1 MKFFYT
7 LLLTVLVSIIHGQD
21 FYNPDNIQTIEV
33 TFAESNWNQL
43 MNNAYAADAGYILAQ
58 SVTINGMTFDSI
70 GVKYKGN
77 STYRD
82 NQVKNPWHIEL
93 DTYKDHEY
101 DGYTDIKLANGYKDP
116 SFLRDVLGYQIVRQY
131 MDAPLA
137 NYANLYVNG
146 TLIGLYSNTESI
158 SKKFMNKRF
167 GSKENT
173 RFKCSPP
180 DGAGFSDLLPN
191 LVYLGQ
197 DSTDYYEAYEL
208 KSDVGWQELI
218 DLCDTLANH
227 TDAIETM
234 LDVDRALWMIAFDNV
249 TVNLDS
255 YIGFFAQ
262 NYYLYRSDYGQ
273 FLPVVWDLN
282 EAFGIF
288 PLTGSDYLSNTTAK
302 QQMTHLLHEN
312 NSDYPL
318 IQKILSVPMYKRMYL
333 AHLKTILLENFENGA
348 YYDMGLSL
356 QSIIDD
362 AVQAD
367 DNKFFTYNNFIS
379 NLTSDVGG
387 GGGGP
392 GGGPV
397 PGITNLMDGRAQY
410 LLGLSDFTQTEP
422 NISDISLSTP
432 SPNINETIT
441 VSATVTD
448 GTDVFLGFRNSAITA
463 PFSRVQ
469 MYDDGA
475 HGDGAANDGVYG
487 VDLTISYTTT
497 EYYIYAENEN
507 IGMFSPRR
515 AEYEYYS
522 INAVFMSN
530 SDVAINE
537 FMASNDTT
545 VKDQDDEYEDWIEL
559 YNNGTASFD
568 LSGYFLTDDATNL
581 TQWSFPQ
588 GTVIEPD
595 GYLTVWADKDEAQEG
610 LHANF
615 KLSTSG
621 ESVILVNPADTS
633 IVDAID
639 YAEQTADISYGRFPN
654 GIGAFQTMNPTFNQE
669 NTVTTGIEDVLVNN
683 DVLKVYP
690 NPAKNNFF
698 LEYTN
703 DDSKEKLVTIFNI
716 TGTITYQNTVVGK
729 TLIDTSD
736 WSPGMYIIKSEG
748 SAMKLL
754 VH

>member
-1 MKFFYT
+1 
-7 LLLTVLVSIIHGQD
+7 
-21 FYNPDNIQTIEV
+21 
-33 TFAESNWNQL
+33 
-43 MNNAYAADAGYILAQ
+43 
-58 SVTINGMTFDSI
+58 
-70 GVKYKGN
+70 
-77 STYRD
+77 
-82 NQVKNPWHIEL
+82 
-93 DTYKDHEY
+93 
-101 DGYTDIKLANGYKDP
+101 
-116 SFLRDVLGYQIVRQY
+116 
-131 MDAPLA
+131 
-137 NYANLYVNG
+137 
-146 TLIGLYSNTESI
+146 
-158 SKKFMNKRF
+158 
-167 GSKENT
+167 
-173 RFKCSPP
+173 
-180 DGAGFSDLLPN
+180 
-191 LVYLGQ
+191 
-197 DSTDYYEAYEL
+197 
-208 KSDVGWQELI
+208 
-218 DLCDTLANH
+218 
-227 TDAIETM
+227 
-234 LDVDRALWMIAFDNV
+234 
-249 TVNLDS
+249 
-255 YIGFFAQ
+255 
-262 NYYLYRSDYGQ
+262 
-273 FLPVVWDLN
+273 
-282 EAFGIF
+282 
-288 PLTGSDYLSNTTAK
+288 
-302 QQMTHLLHEN
+302 
-312 NSDYPL
+312 
-318 IQKILSVPMYKRMYL
+318 
-333 AHLKTILLENFENGA
+333 
-348 YYDMGLSL
+348 
-356 QSIIDD
+356 
-362 AVQAD
+362 
-367 DNKFFTYNNFIS
+367 
-379 NLTSDVGG
+379 
-387 GGGGP
+387 
-392 GGGPV
+392 
-397 PGITNLMDGRAQY
+397 MDGRAQY

-568 LSGYFLTDDATNL
+568 LSGYFLTDDANNL

-633 IVDAID
+633 IVDVID
-639 YAEQTADISYGRFPN
+639 YAEQTTDISYGRFPN

>member
-33 TFAESNWNQL
+33 TFAESNWDQL

-82 NQVKNPWHIEL
+82 DQVKNPWHIEL

-180 DGAGFSDLLPN
+180 DGAGFPALDLPN

-288 PLTGSDYLSNTTAK
+288 PLTGSGYLSNTTAK

-387 GGGGP
+387 GGGP

-475 HGDGAANDGVYG
+475 HGDGVANDGVYG

-545 VKDQDDEYEDWIEL
+545 VEDQDDEYEDWIEL

-633 IVDAID
+633 IVDVID
-639 YAEQTADISYGRFPN
+639 YAEQTTDISYGRFPN

-716 TGTITYQNTVVGK
+716 TGTITYQNSVVGK